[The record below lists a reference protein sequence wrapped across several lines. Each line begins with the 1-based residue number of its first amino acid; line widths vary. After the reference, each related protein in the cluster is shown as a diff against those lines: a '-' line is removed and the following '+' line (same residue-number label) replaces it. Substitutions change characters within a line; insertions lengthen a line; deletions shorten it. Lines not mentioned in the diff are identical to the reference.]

1 MVPVSDVQTSRQ
13 YMTILSGLRDKD
25 VFSYVCFP
33 QAHDTYNS
41 SAWNEW
47 SYKARLAE
55 GWIGKNLYCYL
66 HNRCRS
72 PNSFKNHLRWFVV
85 TIPPRLDVASYSKI
99 CGTAVPQSLGLTRCW
114 LCFFS
119 RRAKVCWQKKA
130 AGIWNR
136 QLSWCFSDL
145 SLFPQIGLELKLRC
159 LFLKF
164 MQVRVFD
171 IMGKY

>member
-55 GWIGKNLYCYL
+55 G
-66 HNRCRS
+66 
-72 PNSFKNHLRWFVV
+72 
-85 TIPPRLDVASYSKI
+85 
-99 CGTAVPQSLGLTRCW
+99 
-114 LCFFS
+114 
-119 RRAKVCWQKKA
+119 
-130 AGIWNR
+130 
-136 QLSWCFSDL
+136 
-145 SLFPQIGLELKLRC
+145 
-159 LFLKF
+159 
-164 MQVRVFD
+164 
-171 IMGKY
+171 